1 MTDSL
6 TAIRAEPSN
15 GLIRSI
21 ASLAP
26 LLIFLALL
34 LYLGVAAPRFLT
46 LETLAIILK
55 QAVPIIVVCLGLAM
69 VVITGGDDVVS
80 GGIDLSIPGI
90 AVLAG
95 AIIAELT
102 VVKGEPMSIGL
113 AAGLVTALLAGLVN
127 AFLVVQVGM
136 TPLLA
141 TLASFTAY
149 VGLAGYVTTSRR
161 VNITDPLIVF
171 LRDGSFGGLP
181 AGVAVALT
189 LALIVGFAVHRTRWG
204 LNLQAVGGGRDA
216 ALAAGLSP
224 PKFVAQSF
232 IIAALAGGVGAAFLL
247 ARGSGFAP
255 GVEENLQL
263 EMILAT
269 FLGAAF
275 SPRRV
280 VTVWGAV
287 LGAVLVSALT
297 IGFGSAGVNIFW
309 TGCIK
314 GALIL
319 IVVASSA
326 ARRTFE
332 R

>member
-1 MTDSL
+1 MTDASIPL
-6 TAIRAEPSN
+6 SAARTS
-15 GLIRSI
+15 GLVLSI

-26 LLIFLALL
+26 LVIFLALL

-46 LETLAIILK
+46 LGTLALILN
-55 QAVPIIVVCLGLAM
+55 QAVPVVVVSLGLAT
-69 VVITGGDDVVS
+69 VVIAGGDDIIS
-80 GGIDLSIPGI
+80 GGIDLSIPGV

-102 VVKGEPMSIGL
+102 TVKGAPVAVAL
-113 AAGLVTALLAGLVN
+113 AAGMGAALLAGLVN
-127 AFLVVQVGM
+127 AFLVVRVGM

-141 TLASFTAY
+141 TLASYSGY
-149 VGLAGYVTTSRR
+149 VGLANYVTSSRR
-161 VNITDPLIVF
+161 VNISDPLIVY
-171 LRDGSFGGLP
+171 LRDGSLGGLP
-181 AGVAVALT
+181 AGVIVALVV
-189 LALIVGFAVHRTRWG
+189 ALIYALAIHRTRWG
-204 LNLQAVGGGRDA
+204 ANLQAAGGGRDA
-216 ALAAGLSP
+216 AETAGLSP
-224 PKFVAQSF
+224 NRLIAQSF
-232 IIAALAGGVGAAFLL
+232 VLAAVAGGFGSAFLL

-263 EMILAT
+263 EVILAT

-280 VTVWGAV
+280 VTIWGAV
-287 LGAVLVSALT
+287 LGAVLVAALS

-326 ARRTFE
+326 VSRNLDR
-332 R
+332 

>member
-1 MTDSL
+1 MTAASPAAR
-6 TAIRAEPSN
+6 TS
-15 GLIRSI
+15 GLVRSV

-26 LLIFLALL
+26 LVIFLALL
-34 LYLGVAAPRFLT
+34 LYLGLAAPRFLT
-46 LETLAIILK
+46 FEMLALILK
-55 QAVPIIVVCLGLAM
+55 QAVPIVIVCLGLAT
-69 VVITGGDDVVS
+69 VVIAGGDDVIS

-95 AIIAELT
+95 AIIAQLT
-102 VVKGEPMSIGL
+102 TVKGAPIAAGL
-113 AAGLVTALLAGLVN
+113 AAGMTAALLAGLVN
-127 AFLVVQVGM
+127 AFLVVRIGM

-141 TLASFTAY
+141 TLASYAGY
-149 VGLAGYVTTSRR
+149 VGLANYVTSSRR
-161 VNITDPLIVF
+161 VNIADPWIVY
-171 LRDGSFGGLP
+171 LRDGVVVGLP
-181 AGVAVALT
+181 AGVIIT
-189 LALIVGFAVHRTRWG
+189 LALALCYGFAVHRTRWG

-216 ALAAGLSP
+216 AETAGLSP
-224 PKFVAQSF
+224 NRFIAQSF
-232 IIAALAGGVGAAFLL
+232 LLAAIAGGVGSTFLL

-255 GVEENLQL
+255 GVEENLLL

-287 LGAVLVSALT
+287 LGAILVSALS
-297 IGFGSAGVNIFW
+297 IGFGSAGVDIFW

-326 ARRTFE
+326 VSRNLDR
-332 R
+332 

>member
-1 MTDSL
+1 MIAASPS
-6 TAIRAEPSN
+6 ARAS
-15 GLIRSI
+15 GVVRLV

-26 LLIFLALL
+26 LVIFLALL

-46 LETLAIILK
+46 LEMLALILK
-55 QAVPIIVVCLGLAM
+55 QSVPIVIVCLGLAT
-69 VVITGGDDVVS
+69 VVIAGGDDVIS

-95 AIIAELT
+95 AIIAQLT
-102 VVKGEPMSIGL
+102 SVLGAPIAV
-113 AAGLVTALLAGLVN
+113 GLVAGMAAALLAGVVN
-127 AFLVVQVGM
+127 VFLVVRIGM

-141 TLASFTAY
+141 TLASYVGY
-149 VGLAGYVTTSRR
+149 VGLANYVTSSRR
-161 VNITDPLIVF
+161 VNITDPWIVY
-171 LRDGSFGGLP
+171 LRDGTVAGLP
-181 AGVAVALT
+181 AGVIIALA
-189 LALIVGFAVHRTRWG
+189 LALIYGFAVHRTRWG

-216 ALAAGLSP
+216 AEAAGLSP
-224 PKFVAQSF
+224 NKFIAQSF
-232 IIAALAGGVGAAFLL
+232 LLAAVAGGVGSTFLL

-255 GVEENLQL
+255 GVEENLLL

-287 LGAVLVSALT
+287 LGAVLVSALS
-297 IGFGSAGVNIFW
+297 IGFGSAGVDIFW

-326 ARRTFE
+326 VSRNLDR
-332 R
+332 